1 MIRRLFILAAL
12 LHAGCTPALDWRE
25 VRLPGAGA
33 VAAFPCKP
41 SHESRR
47 LLLVGRD
54 VEMTL
59 HACTAAGTTWGLS
72 HADVADPSKV
82 GPALDALSAAV
93 VNNVRAAAAPN
104 RTNEPFTVTGMTP
117 NPHAVRLRAVG
128 TRPDGSAVTVEAAV
142 FAKGTRVFQ
151 ASMVGGKPD
160 ALSSQTFFSSLRLP

>member
-12 LHAGCTPALDWRE
+12 LHAACTPALDWRE
-25 VRLPGAGA
+25 VRLPDAGA

-41 SHESRR
+41 SHASRR
-47 LLLVGRD
+47 LLLAGHD
-54 VEMTL
+54 VDMTL
-59 HACTAAGTTWGLS
+59 HGCTAAGTTWGLS
-72 HADVADPSKV
+72 YADVADPFRV

-93 VNNVRAAAAPN
+93 LNNVHAAAPTG
-104 RTNEPFTVTGMTP
+104 TNDPFSVTGMTP

-160 ALSSQTFFSSLRLP
+160 AQSSQTFFSSLRLP